1 MVYIRYLRLD
11 DFIKNQYKIEENNMV
26 DPLKMKVVSTYLT
39 LVGGA
44 VFNIDKISTARYISD
59 VLIRNMYN
67 DDIEI
72 IKGVNEN
79 SYIIYLQKAL
89 KEVYKVVDRY
99 KKSTYIE
106 ALTKYPQ
113 WIKMAMRYHL
123 GVTYIMSAMLN
134 INNPLKSVPIY
145 IPSSALIQIANQ
157 NIKEETSQLNEEK
170 EINNRSDVLSQD
182 DNKNEDII
190 KQSEDKNVFN
200 EDLLSNCDDTTFDLD
215 NNNEFEDFDAL
226 SILERMM
233 G

>member
-1 MVYIRYLRLD
+1 MLGFLYLYRQYDSDL
-11 DFIKNQYKIEENNMV
+11 ILLLKNVGEKNFRNI
-26 DPLKMKVVSTYLT
+26 LKDSLRK
-39 LVGGA
+39 
-44 VFNIDKISTARYISD
+44 
-59 VLIRNMYN
+59 LIRPYYIPKVDISNLTIPN
-67 DDIEI
+67 NIEI
-72 IKGVNEN
+72 KEPKTVVTYSIASKKDSDIFELLKSVRNG
-79 SYIIYLQKAL
+79 QKNNF
-89 KEVYKVVDRY
+89 V
-99 KKSTYIE
+99 
-106 ALTKYPQ
+106 
-113 WIKMAMRYHL
+113 KMAMRYHL

>member
-1 MVYIRYLRLD
+1 
-11 DFIKNQYKIEENNMV
+11 
-26 DPLKMKVVSTYLT
+26 
-39 LVGGA
+39 
-44 VFNIDKISTARYISD
+44 
-59 VLIRNMYN
+59 
-67 DDIEI
+67 
-72 IKGVNEN
+72 
-79 SYIIYLQKAL
+79 
-89 KEVYKVVDRY
+89 
-99 KKSTYIE
+99 
-106 ALTKYPQ
+106 
-113 WIKMAMRYHL
+113 
-123 GVTYIMSAMLN
+123 MSAMLN